1 MQKKYNTILSAEE
14 DFARAVALGM
24 IVKRPLTIWHY
35 LIPGTFII
43 DFLKRGSE
51 IRRYSE
57 HFLLPR
63 KVALNAA
70 QNICIGHERDETVSR
85 ATEIIKGWLNSLK
98 LYSTDL
104 HKSQMEVV
112 DLLIDHY
119 IKLFHVESDN
129 YYALIKNAYS
139 NQNNY
144 EAYLSRLASAEGKVD
159 RAIIDTLGETKVL
172 QERLEA
178 EQRQVEIM
186 RKKYVE
192 MVFLD

>member
-14 DFARAVALGM
+14 DFARAVALGV
-24 IVKRPLTIWHY
+24 IVKRPLTVWHY
-35 LIPGTFII
+35 LIPGMFII

-57 HFLLPR
+57 HFLFPR

-70 QNICIGHERDETVSR
+70 QNICIGKKRDETVSR
-85 ATEIIKGWLNSLK
+85 VTEIIKGWLNSLK

-119 IKLFHVESDN
+119 IKLFHIESDN
-129 YYALIKNAYS
+129 YYTLIKNAYS
-139 NQNNY
+139 KQNNY

-159 RAIIDTLGETKVL
+159 RAIIDTLGETRVL
-172 QERLEA
+172 RERLAA
-178 EQRQVEIM
+178 EQRQVETM

-192 MVFLD
+192 IIFLD